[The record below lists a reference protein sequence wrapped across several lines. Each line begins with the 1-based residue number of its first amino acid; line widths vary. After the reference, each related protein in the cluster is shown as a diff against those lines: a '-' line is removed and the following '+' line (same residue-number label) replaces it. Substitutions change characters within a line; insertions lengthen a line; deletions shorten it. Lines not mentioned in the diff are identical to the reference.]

1 MPLPR
6 LFHPEPPGI
15 VWLGVRYAGATDLDI
30 RTGDRETAQQRG
42 ASESLPGLFETG
54 GWAFASQ
61 VAICGIFL
69 IVVVAALDL
78 ARPVLLPVTFAFV
91 VGWMLGPL
99 QVRADRA
106 GVPMLLTAISLWLLV
121 TVVCNGLVM
130 LLSAPV
136 IDWIDKAPEIG
147 RLLKER
153 LYFLNGPWVA
163 LQDIRNAIL
172 PEDQAKSA
180 GLDLITIVQPVLSV
194 ATPALGQVLIFFAT
208 LFFVLLGRAGL
219 RRALVVRFDDHES
232 RLRTL
237 RIWND
242 IEHQLTSYLSV
253 VAIINLI
260 VGLGAAIIA
269 FSVGLPNALAWG
281 VLAFILNFIPYLG
294 AVIME
299 LILLGVGLVTF
310 PTLTHALAAPLLYL
324 VFTTLEGHF
333 ITPSIMGRRLTLSP
347 LIVFL
352 ALVFWTWLWGP
363 AGAFLAVPLLIVGLV
378 AIHHIFPKHEPNL
391 PG

>member
-1 MPLPR
+1 MR
-6 LFHPEPPGI
+6 GPP
-15 VWLGVRYAGATDLDI
+15 TLDI

-42 ASESLPGLFETG
+42 ASESVPGLFEAG

-69 IVVVAALDL
+69 IVFVAALDL
-78 ARPVLLPVTFAFV
+78 ARPVLLPATFAFV

-99 QVRADRA
+99 QARADRA
-106 GVPMLLTAISLWLLV
+106 GVPTLVTALGLWLLV
-121 TVVCNGLVM
+121 IVVCNGVVM

-136 IDWIDKAPEIG
+136 IDWLDKAPEIG

-153 LYFLNGPWVA
+153 LYFLNGPWTA
-163 LQDIRNAIL
+163 LQDLRSAIL
-172 PEDQAKSA
+172 PEDQAKSV
-180 GLDLITIVQPVLSV
+180 GLDLMTIVQPVLSV

-208 LFFVLLGRAGL
+208 LFFVLLGRSGL
-219 RRALVVRFDDHES
+219 RRALVVRFNDHES

-253 VAIINLI
+253 VAIINLV
-260 VGLGAAIIA
+260 VGLGAAAIA

-310 PTLTHALAAPLLYL
+310 PTLAHALAAPLLYL
-324 VFTTLEGHF
+324 MFTTLEGHF

>member
-1 MPLPR
+1 M
-6 LFHPEPPGI
+6 FHSELPGI
-15 VWLGVRYAGATDLDI
+15 GWPDVRYAGATDLDI
-30 RTGDRETAQQRG
+30 RTGDRDTAPRG
-42 ASESLPGLFETG
+42 SAPEALPGLFEAG
-54 GWAFASQ
+54 GWAFAAQ

-69 IVVVAALDL
+69 IVFVAALDL

-99 QVRADRA
+99 QVRADRS

-121 TVVCNGLVM
+121 IVVCNGLVM

-136 IDWIDKAPEIG
+136 IDWVDKAPEIG

-208 LFFVLLGRAGL
+208 LFFVLLGRSGL

>member
-1 MPLPR
+1 M
-6 LFHPEPPGI
+6 
-15 VWLGVRYAGATDLDI
+15 DI
-30 RTGDRETAQQRG
+30 RTGDREIAQRRG
-42 ASESLPGLFETG
+42 AADTLPGLFEAG

-69 IVVVAALDL
+69 VVFVAALDL

-106 GVPMLLTAISLWLLV
+106 GAPTLLTAISLWLLV
-121 TVVCNGLVM
+121 VALCNGLVM

-136 IDWIDKAPEIG
+136 IDWVDKAPEIG

-153 LYFLNGPWVA
+153 LYFLNGPWAA
-163 LQDIRNAIL
+163 LQDLRNAIL
-172 PEDQAKSA
+172 PEDQGKSA
-180 GLDLITIVQPVLSV
+180 GLDLMTIVQPVLSV
-194 ATPALGQVLIFFAT
+194 ATPALGQILIFFAT
-208 LFFVLLGRAGL
+208 LFFVLLGRSSL
-219 RRALVVRFDDHES
+219 RRALVVRFEDPEA

-237 RIWND
+237 KIWND
-242 IEHQLTSYLSV
+242 IEQQLTSYLSV
-253 VAIINLI
+253 VAIINLV
-260 VGLGAAIIA
+260 VGLGAAAIA

-352 ALVFWTWLWGP
+352 SLVFWTWLWGP

>member
-6 LFHPEPPGI
+6 LFHPEPPGA
-15 VWLGVRYAGATDLDI
+15 VAPAVRYAGVTDLDI
-30 RTGDRETAQQRG
+30 RTSDREAAQRRG
-42 ASESLPGLFETG
+42 AAESLPGLFEAG

-61 VAICGIFL
+61 LAICGVFFIAF
-69 IVVVAALDL
+69 IAALDL

-91 VGWMLGPL
+91 VGWMLGSL
-99 QVRADRA
+99 QVRAERA
-106 GVPMLLTAISLWLLV
+106 GIPSLITAMTLWVLV
-121 TVVCNGLVM
+121 VVVCNGVVM

-153 LYFLNGPWVA
+153 LYFLNGPWAA
-163 LQDIRNAIL
+163 LQDLRNAIL
-172 PEDQAKSA
+172 PEDQAKSP
-180 GLDLITIVQPVLSV
+180 GLDLMTIVQPVLSV
-194 ATPALGQVLIFFAT
+194 ATPAIGQILIFFAT
-208 LFFVLLGRAGL
+208 LFFVLLGRSGL
-219 RRALVVRFDDHES
+219 RRALVVRFNDPEA

-237 RIWND
+237 KIWND

-253 VAIINLI
+253 VTIINFV
-260 VGLGAAIIA
+260 VGLGAAAIA
-269 FSVGLPNALAWG
+269 YFVGLPNALALG

-299 LILLGVGLVTF
+299 LVLLGVGLVTF
-310 PTLTHALAAPLLYL
+310 PTFTHALAAPLIYL
-324 VFTTLEGHF
+324 VFTSLEGHF
-333 ITPSIMGRRLTLSP
+333 ITPSIMGHRLTLSP

-352 ALVFWTWLWGP
+352 SLVFWTWLWGP

-378 AIHHIFPKHEPNL
+378 VAHHIFPKHEPNL

>member
-6 LFHPEPPGI
+6 LFHPELPGAA
-15 VWLGVRYAGATDLDI
+15 WPGVRYAGATDLDI

-42 ASESLPGLFETG
+42 ASESLPGLFEAG

-69 IVVVAALDL
+69 IVFVAALDL

-99 QVRADRA
+99 QARADRA
-106 GVPMLLTAISLWLLV
+106 GAPTLVTALALWLLV
-121 TVVCNGLVM
+121 IVVCNGVVM

-136 IDWIDKAPEIG
+136 IDWLGKAPEIG

-153 LYFLNGPWVA
+153 LYFLNGPWAA
-163 LQDIRNAIL
+163 LQDLRNAIL
-172 PEDQAKSA
+172 PEDQAKSV
-180 GLDLITIVQPVLSV
+180 GLDLMTIVQPVLSV
-194 ATPALGQVLIFFAT
+194 ATPALGQMLIFFAT
-208 LFFVLLGRAGL
+208 LFFVLLGRSGL

-260 VGLGAAIIA
+260 VGLGAAAIA

-310 PTLTHALAAPLLYL
+310 QTFAHALAAPLLYL

>member
-6 LFHPEPPGI
+6 LFHPELPGAVATGI
-15 VWLGVRYAGATDLDI
+15 RYAGATDLDI
-30 RTGDRETAQQRG
+30 RTGDRESAQRRG
-42 ASESLPGLFETG
+42 AAETPPGLFEAG

-69 IVVVAALDL
+69 IVFVAALDL

-106 GVPMLLTAISLWLLV
+106 GVPTLITAISLWLLV
-121 TVVCNGLVM
+121 IVVCNGLVM

-153 LYFLNGPWVA
+153 LYFLNGPWSA
-163 LQDIRNAIL
+163 LQDLRNAIL
-172 PEDQAKSA
+172 PEDQTKSA
-180 GLDLITIVQPVLSV
+180 GLDLMTIVQPVLSV
-194 ATPALGQVLIFFAT
+194 ATPALGQVLVFFAT
-208 LFFVLLGRAGL
+208 LFFVLLGRSSL
-219 RRALVVRFDDHES
+219 RRALVVRFDDPEA

-237 RIWND
+237 KIWND
-242 IEHQLTSYLSV
+242 VEHQLTSYLSV
-253 VAIINLI
+253 VAIINLV
-260 VGLGAAIIA
+260 VGLGAAAIA

-352 ALVFWTWLWGP
+352 SLVFWTWLWGP

>member
-1 MPLPR
+1 M
-6 LFHPEPPGI
+6 FHPELPAAAWPGI
-15 VWLGVRYAGATDLDI
+15 RYAGATDLDT
-30 RTGDRETAQQRG
+30 RTGDRDTAPRG
-42 ASESLPGLFETG
+42 SAPEALPGLFEAG
-54 GWAFASQ
+54 GWAFAAQ

-69 IVVVAALDL
+69 IVFVAALDL

-121 TVVCNGLVM
+121 IVVCNGLVM

-136 IDWIDKAPEIG
+136 IDWVDKAPEIG

>member
-1 MPLPR
+1 M
-6 LFHPEPPGI
+6 
-15 VWLGVRYAGATDLDI
+15 DI
-30 RTGDRETAQQRG
+30 RTGDRDTAPRG
-42 ASESLPGLFETG
+42 SAPEALPGLFEAG
-54 GWAFASQ
+54 GWAFAAQ

-69 IVVVAALDL
+69 IVFVAALDL

-99 QVRADRA
+99 QVRADRS

-121 TVVCNGLVM
+121 IVVCNGLVM

-136 IDWIDKAPEIG
+136 IDWVDKAPEIG

-208 LFFVLLGRAGL
+208 LFFVLLGRSGL